1 MKKSILFLALGSALG
16 MPTAQA
22 EDIKQ
27 RDELV
32 VTGVRISRPLIVETD
47 PRHPRQPA
55 PAADGGTL
63 LKSIPGFSASRKGGS
78 AADPLLRGLGGS
90 RLAILAD
97 DGFVYGGCGGR
108 MDPPTAYLFP
118 DAYDRLE
125 VIKGPQSV
133 RFGSG
138 LISGAVNFQRQPPH
152 LQHASTEV
160 RASLLAGSA
169 ERLDGYLEA
178 MTGNRNAYL

>member
-22 EDIKQ
+22 ADITQ
-27 RDELV
+27 LDEVV
-32 VTGVRISRPLIVETD
+32 VTGVSISRPLIMETD

-55 PAADGGTL
+55 PAADGGSL

-97 DGFVYGGCGGR
+97 EGVGYGGGGGR
-108 MDPPTAYLFP
+108 METPTAYLFP

-125 VIKGPQSV
+125 VIK
-133 RFGSG
+133 
-138 LISGAVNFQRQPPH
+138 
-152 LQHASTEV
+152 
-160 RASLLAGSA
+160 
-169 ERLDGYLEA
+169 
-178 MTGNRNAYL
+178 